1 VPALGFYSFCNMRD
15 SEGRADGA
23 AIRLLTAYPSM
34 PATVIAGRIGWDRG
48 LTVLKDRIRDD
59 RPVAPGG

>member
-1 VPALGFYSFCNMRD
+1 MSD

-23 AIRLLTAYPSM
+23 AIRRAYPSM
-34 PATVIAGRIGWDRG
+34 PATMIAGRIGWDRE

-59 RPVAPGG
+59 GPVAPGGRDRRA